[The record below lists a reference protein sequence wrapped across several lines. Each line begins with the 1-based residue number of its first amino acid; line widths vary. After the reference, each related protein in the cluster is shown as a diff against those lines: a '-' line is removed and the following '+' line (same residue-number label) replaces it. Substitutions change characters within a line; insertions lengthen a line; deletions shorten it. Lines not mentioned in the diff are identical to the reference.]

1 MMPSPLTSQA
11 LVVAARRSRAL
22 ARYTITPPKMPLHL
36 LHHKSYHVY
45 NADNIARVRRDE
57 AAAAAEA
64 TTAAEAAAAE
74 AANHRLQLLRARAA
88 GEAEPLP
95 PPPLSPTPLSTN
107 DEGPKGK
114 QKKTEAQRKLDTAIN
129 RTGLTDSDGHI
140 NLFPEPPPAVVKNAE
155 AEKERL
161 ERERKWEANTFHNA
175 LGRPCDELRPWYS
188 TVPGSAEKE
197 RGERDTKKDEKR
209 KGWAD
214 PLKMV
219 QVGVRRLREAEE
231 SQREWRRD
239 REREVGAGAGDEAEF
254 PGRGDSWDDTKRRDR
269 HHRDH
274 HRRRSAS
281 PRQHDREGS
290 GTRERSG
297 SRRSRSRRRHRHHR
311 EKDDDDKRRLEKLR
325 AERERREEHERRKA
339 QELLRKDR
347 ERDTPGWKPVEGGR
361 YSKQF
366 GIN

>member
-1 MMPSPLTSQA
+1 
-11 LVVAARRSRAL
+11 
-22 ARYTITPPKMPLHL
+22 MPLHL

-74 AANHRLQLLRARAA
+74 AASHRLQLLRARAA

-95 PPPLSPTPLSTN
+95 PPPPLSPTPLSTN

-114 QKKTEAQRKLDTAIN
+114 GTKTEAQRKLDAAIN

-161 ERERKWEANTFHNA
+161 ERERKWEADTFHNA

-197 RGERDTKKDEKR
+197 RGERETKKDEKR

-219 QVGVRRLREAEE
+219 QVGVRQLREAEE
-231 SQREWRRD
+231 SRREWRRD
-239 REREVGAGAGDEAEF
+239 REREVGAAAAAGDEAGF
-254 PGRGDSWDDTKRRDR
+254 PGRGDSWDDTKRRGR

-281 PRQHDREGS
+281 PRQHDRESS
-290 GTRERSG
+290 GTRERSSG
-297 SRRSRSRRRHRHHR
+297 SRRSRSRRRHRHHHHHR

-339 QELLRKDR
+339 QELLRKDK